1 MSELCFQSVAELRR
15 LIVQKQLSARE
26 LLDACLDRIHRDNPR
41 LNAIVTLD
49 EERARQRA
57 LTADERQ
64 ASGAPLPPLH
74 GIPVA
79 HKDLVE
85 TADIRTT
92 FGSPIYRDYIPSQDA
107 LIVQRWREAGAITIG
122 KTNTPEFGAGSQT
135 FNEVFG
141 ATLNPFDLSKTCGGS
156 SGGAAVGLACGFF
169 PLADG
174 SDTGGSLRNP
184 AAFCNVVGL
193 RPSAGRVPQWPNETP
208 WFTLSVQGAMGRTV
222 GDLAQGL
229 SALAGPDSRIPISL
243 PQLGETFADPTSAD
257 PQSTRI
263 AFTTDFGGLPVDPE
277 IAALVRRSADTFSNL
292 GFQVEESCPDLRDA
306 DEIFKLLRAWR
317 FELQFADLIDK
328 HPAQVKET
336 IVWNSNEGKKITGPE
351 LARMEVKRGRLFQR
365 TRRFFEEFDFLIG
378 PVTQVLPFPIDQPYV
393 SEINGEQLETYIDW
407 MKSCYLVSAT
417 GLPAIYVPGGF
428 SENGL
433 PIGLQIIGRHHD
445 DLGVLGAALAWEN
458 ATRSEMLQTGRPK
471 LGN

>member
-243 PQLGETFADPTSAD
+243 PQLGETFADPAPTRNQLESRLRPILAD
-257 PQSTRI
+257 SRWI
-263 AFTTDFGGLPVDPE
+263 
-277 IAALVRRSADTFSNL
+277 RRSPRWFVVRPTL
-292 GFQVEESCPDLRDA
+292 
-306 DEIFKLLRAWR
+306 
-317 FELQFADLIDK
+317 
-328 HPAQVKET
+328 
-336 IVWNSNEGKKITGPE
+336 
-351 LARMEVKRGRLFQR
+351 
-365 TRRFFEEFDFLIG
+365 
-378 PVTQVLPFPIDQPYV
+378 FPIWD
-393 SEINGEQLETYIDW
+393 S
-407 MKSCYLVSAT
+407 KSKSLVLISAT
-417 GLPAIYVPGGF
+417 PMRYSNCFALGDSSCSLP
-428 SENGL
+428 
-433 PIGLQIIGRHHD
+433 
-445 DLGVLGAALAWEN
+445 
-458 ATRSEMLQTGRPK
+458 T
-471 LGN
+471 